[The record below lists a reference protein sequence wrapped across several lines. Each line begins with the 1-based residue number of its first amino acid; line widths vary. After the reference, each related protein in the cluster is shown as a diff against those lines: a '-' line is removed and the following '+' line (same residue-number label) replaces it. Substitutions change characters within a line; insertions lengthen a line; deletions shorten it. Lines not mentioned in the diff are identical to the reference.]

1 MATKANNNGLSGMV
15 PNGTS
20 TSRSC
25 VRDASTSVSNLNAAP
40 LQSLETASEKYVS
53 LKQKYPHILIFEFG
67 DRYVIL
73 SEDAKRLLNLRP
85 ATQVS
90 GGAVI
95 FEGYQLYSLLR
106 YLMTAGEKAA
116 IVSPLNA

>member
-1 MATKANNNGLSGMV
+1 MLQSKQQLLSIMV
-15 PNGTS
+15 PNGTYKAL
-20 TSRSC
+20 SC
-25 VRDASTSVSNLNAAP
+25 VRDARDTSVSNLNAAL

>member
-1 MATKANNNGLSGMV
+1 MV
-15 PNGTS
+15 PNGTYKAL
-20 TSRSC
+20 SC
-25 VRDASTSVSNLNAAP
+25 VRDARDTSVSNLNAAL